1 MPSTAI
7 SILAWVAAAPSK
19 QTTMNELNNSL
30 SSAAHDWLQHLQMV
44 VSTAIFTPT
53 WLAAALAVR
62 SFRQCHQGPFPQLH
76 DWLQHLQT
84 MPSVSIFTIGCS
96 TIHALHLTSLPT
108 MPSVSIS
115 THHMIGCITFKQCH
129 QCPFS
134 ITTWLAAAPS
144 NNSSWIEK
152 LWFFCWCVNDFF
164 VNAWMIFVDVWM
176 VSQSCGE
183 GDVCALLLLRRWR
196 CCSQSYADD
205 DDDGHLEIL
214 LTWLKV
220 G

>member
-1 MPSTAI
+1 M
-7 SILAWVAAAPSK
+7 
-19 QTTMNELNNSL
+19 
-30 SSAAHDWLQHLQMV
+30 
-44 VSTAIFTPT
+44 
-53 WLAAALAVR
+53 
-62 SFRQCHQGPFPQLH
+62 
-76 DWLQHLQT
+76 
-84 MPSVSIFTIGCS
+84 IGCS
-96 TIHALHLTSLPT
+96 
-108 MPSVSIS
+108 
-115 THHMIGCITFKQCH
+115 TFKQCH

-134 ITTWLAAAPS
+134 RLAAAPFMHSIWPAFQQCHQCPFQHTTWLAASPS
-144 NNSSWIEK
+144 NNAISVHFQSPHDWLQHLQTIVVELK
-152 LWFFCWCVNDFF
+152 NSDFFCWCVNDFF